1 LPITEPTLPL
11 TGRRSALISPR
22 EAKTRAAVMPNAHAE
37 VMTAPG
43 TARASNRPAGET
55 ARVMA
60 LDNLISEI

>member
-1 LPITEPTLPL
+1 
-11 TGRRSALISPR
+11 
-22 EAKTRAAVMPNAHAE
+22 MPNAHAE